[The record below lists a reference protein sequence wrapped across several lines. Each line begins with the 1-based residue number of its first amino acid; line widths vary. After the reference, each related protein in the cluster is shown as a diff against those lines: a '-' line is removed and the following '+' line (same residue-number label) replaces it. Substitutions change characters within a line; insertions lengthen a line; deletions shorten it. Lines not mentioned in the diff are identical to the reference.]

1 MPRTLFKS
9 HCCFLFVFRR
19 SAAEA
24 ESIMDTEHAHRDR
37 YAGYFQL
44 RLEICIVLFLFWLGR
59 SFPSTRLLPFSILSR
74 ADVATPRPRLT
85 ISPIIVHAEIIDF
98 PSSDPIPHRNL
109 YPHRHQPIR
118 SHSTCRPRIV
128 RLSTARHITLIL
140 TPQLHLLT
148 DRTPVKQEPR
158 EEGVDKDDDQDRIFK
173 SLIPPIPP
181 SPMQGA
187 MRRDSKNSTPLMGSR
202 PGQPQFIQDYEH
214 WVRSSAKPQH
224 DCFEYEFD
232 DLSTNSIS

>member
-109 YPHRHQPIR
+109 YPPTSADTQPQ
-118 SHSTCRPRIV
+118 HMQ
-128 RLSTARHITLIL
+128 
-140 TPQLHLLT
+140 TPNCT
-148 DRTPVKQEPR
+148 S
-158 EEGVDKDDDQDRIFK
+158 I
-173 SLIPPIPP
+173 
-181 SPMQGA
+181 
-187 MRRDSKNSTPLMGSR
+187 NSTSYHTHTHTPIAPSHRPHSRQTGTTRRGSR
-202 PGQPQFIQDYEH
+202 QG
-214 WVRSSAKPQH
+214 
-224 DCFEYEFD
+224 
-232 DLSTNSIS
+232 